1 MSASKK
7 TSELGEPTPDL
18 GEPTPDLGEP
28 TLKRREFL
36 AAGGATIAATTFGG
50 VAGVGL
56 LPETLPAEERPQ
68 ALADVEAMTFDVF
81 GTVVDWRTSIIREGQ
96 ILGMEK
102 GFDLDWPAFADA
114 WRRGYGPM
122 MNRVRTGELPWLKI
136 DDLHRLI
143 LDDLLVEFEFPAMT
157 EAEIDDLNRV
167 WHRLIPW
174 PDTVRGLHQLKA
186 NFTLATLS
194 NGNVALLTNMA
205 KNAGLPWDAVLS
217 AELSGHYKP
226 DPEVYIK
233 AADLLGLP
241 HEKVMM
247 VAAHRGDLRA
257 AGALGFKTAF
267 VPRPLEYGP
276 GRDIDTTPDPAFDV
290 NATDFVDLAAKL

>member
-7 TSELGEPTPDL
+7 TTDV
-18 GEPTPDLGEP
+18 GEP

-36 AAGGATIAATTFGG
+36 AAGGATIAATAIGAGYG
-50 VAGVGL
+50 VDPMDHTPMDRTPL
-56 LPETLPAEERPQ
+56 DERSRQ
-68 ALADVEAMTFDVF
+68 ALADVEALTFDVF

-96 ILGMEK
+96 MLGREK
-102 GFDLDWPAFADA
+102 GFDRDWPAFADA
-114 WRRGYGPM
+114 WRRGYGPA

-136 DDLHRLI
+136 DQLHRLI

-157 EAEIDDLNRV
+157 EAEIDHLNRV

-174 PDTVRGLHQLKA
+174 PDTVQGLHRLKA
-186 NFTLATLS
+186 KYMLVTLS
-194 NGNVALLTNMA
+194 NGNVALLANMA
-205 KNAGLPWDAVLS
+205 KNAGLPWDVVLS
-217 AELSGHYKP
+217 AELSGHYKT

-241 HEKVMM
+241 HERVMM
-247 VAAHRGDLRA
+247 VAAHKGDLRA
-257 AGALGFKTAF
+257 SAALGFKTAY

-276 GRDIDTTPDPAFDV
+276 DRVIDTTPDPQFDV
-290 NATDFVDLAAKL
+290 NATDFLDLAAKI

>member
-1 MSASKK
+1 MSASKNASEK
-7 TSELGEPTPDL
+7 TMDV
-18 GEPTPDLGEP
+18 GEP

-36 AAGGATIAATTFGG
+36 SVGGVTIAGAAIGG
-50 VAGVGL
+50 GEGVDL
-56 LPETLPAEERPQ
+56 MDRTLPDERLQ
-68 ALADVEAMTFDVF
+68 EALADVEAMTFDVF
-81 GTVVDWRTSIIREGQ
+81 GTVVDWRTSIIREAQ

-102 GFDLDWPAFADA
+102 GFDRDWPAFADA
-114 WRRGYGPM
+114 WRRGYGPA

-136 DDLHRLI
+136 DQLHRLI
-143 LDDLLVEFEFPAMT
+143 LDDLLVDFEFPAMT

-174 PDTVRGLHQLKA
+174 PDTVRGLWRLKA

-205 KNAGLPWDAVLS
+205 KNAGLPWDVVLS

-276 GRDIDTTPDPAFDV
+276 GRVIDTTPDPAFDV
-290 NATDFVDLAAKL
+290 NATDFVDLAAQL

>member
-1 MSASKK
+1 MSESKK
-7 TSELGEPTPDL
+7 TTDL
-18 GEPTPDLGEP
+18 GES

-36 AAGGATIAATTFGG
+36 SVGGATIAGAAIGG
-50 VAGVGL
+50 GEGVGL
-56 LPETLPAEERPQ
+56 MDRTLPDERAQ
-68 ALADVEAMTFDVF
+68 EALAGVEAMTFDVF
-81 GTVVDWRTSIIREGQ
+81 GTVVDWRTSIIREAQ

-102 GFDLDWPAFADA
+102 GFDRDWPAFADS
-114 WRRGYGPM
+114 WRRGYGPA

-136 DDLHRLI
+136 DQLHRLI
-143 LDDLLVEFEFPAMT
+143 LDDLLVEFDFPAMS

-174 PDTVRGLHQLKA
+174 PDTVRGLWRLKA

-290 NATDFVDLAAKL
+290 NATDFVDLAAQL

>member
-1 MSASKK
+1 MSAKKK
-7 TSELGEPTPDL
+7 TMELGEPTM
-18 GEPTPDLGEP
+18 
-28 TLKRREFL
+28 KRREFL
-36 AAGGATIAATTFGG
+36 AAGGGAIAATTFGG
-50 VAGVGL
+50 GEGVDL
-56 LPETLPAEERPQ
+56 MDRTLPDERLQ
-68 ALADVEAMTFDVF
+68 EALADVEALTFDVF

-96 ILGMEK
+96 VLGLEK
-102 GFDLDWPAFADA
+102 GFDLDWEAFADA
-114 WRRGYGPM
+114 WRSGYGPA

-136 DDLHRLI
+136 DQLHRLI
-143 LDDLLVEFEFPAMT
+143 LDDLLVEFDLPDMT
-157 EAEIDDLNRV
+157 EAEIDHLNRV

-174 PDTVRGLHQLKA
+174 PDTVLGLGRLKA
-186 NFTLATLS
+186 NFVLATLS
-194 NGNVALLTNMA
+194 NGNVSLLTNMA
-205 KNAGLPWDAVLS
+205 KNAGLPWDVVLS

-241 HEKVMM
+241 HERVMM

-276 GRDIDTTPDPAFDV
+276 NREIDTTPDPAFDV
-290 NATDFVDLAAKL
+290 NATDFLDLAAKL

>member
-1 MSASKK
+1 MSASKR
-7 TSELGEPTPDL
+7 TS
-18 GEPTPDLGEP
+18 DLGEP
-28 TLKRREFL
+28 TLERREFL
-36 AAGGATIAATTFGG
+36 SVGGATIAGAAIGG
-50 VAGVGL
+50 GEGVGL
-56 LPETLPAEERPQ
+56 MDETLPDERRQ
-68 ALADVEAMTFDVF
+68 EALADVEAMTFDVF

-96 ILGMEK
+96 VLGLEK
-102 GFDLDWPAFADA
+102 GFDLDWEAFADA
-114 WRRGYGPM
+114 WRRGYGPA

-136 DDLHRLI
+136 DQLHRMI
-143 LDDLLVEFEFPAMT
+143 LDDLLVEFEFPRMS
-157 EAEIDDLNRV
+157 EDEIDDLNRV

-174 PDTVRGLHQLKA
+174 PDAVLGLGRLKA
-186 NFTLATLS
+186 NFVLATLS
-194 NGNVALLTNMA
+194 NGNVSLLTNMA
-205 KNAGLPWDAVLS
+205 KNAGLPWDVVLS

-241 HEKVMM
+241 HERVMM

-276 GRDIDTTPDPAFDV
+276 DREIDTTPDPAFDV
-290 NATDFVDLAAKL
+290 NATDFLDLAAKL